1 MCIIA
6 SISVNECFSAVEWLQ
21 LVIFKAFHRF
31 FFLSFNLWGLAAP
44 VKDSY
49 IPHPRAFQFLTWLSF
64 EICCSVK
71 HYCRNLRSL
80 APRISFSI
88 CLYLVPSFF
97 FLYPYKTFSPCCK
110 NWQPQR
116 EAVSTAL
123 SCRRRAVH
131 STRSP
136 VCYSWWPYVSF
147 SWVTC
152 ERLLIGHIFFV
163 AWKIRVLVA
172 TFNL

>member
-1 MCIIA
+1 MYNCIHFCKWMLFGCWVTAIGY
-6 SISVNECFSAVEWLQ
+6 LQ
-21 LVIFKAFHRF
+21 GIPQI

-97 FLYPYKTFSPCCK
+97 ACIPTRLSVLAVKTDSHSAK
-110 NWQPQR
+110 QSAQR
-116 EAVSTAL
+116 CRADEELCILHAAL
-123 SCRRRAVH
+123 S
-131 STRSP
+131 
-136 VCYSWWPYVSF
+136 
-147 SWVTC
+147 VTADDLMLASH
-152 ERLLIGHIFFV
+152 ESLARGF
-163 AWKIRVLVA
+163 
-172 TFNL
+172 